1 LRQGG
6 SGTRPY
12 LHQHHSPF
20 AIRRSFHSPFAV
32 FSHSPLA
39 TRYSL
44 FAFFFHSR
52 FAIRCLL
59 IRDSPFFAA
68 RCSLLAARRLFHSAF
83 LPFAGAALWFGDGLR
98 RRTAF

>member
-1 LRQGG
+1 LPLATGG
-6 SGTRPY
+6 SP
-12 LHQHHSPF
+12 L
-20 AIRRSFHSPFAV
+20 AV

-52 FAIRCLL
+52 FAIRH
-59 IRDSPFFAA
+59 SPFFAA
-68 RCSLLAARRLFHSAF
+68 RGSPLAARRLFHSAF